1 MNKLLIMTLTS
12 LFVAILA
19 CVPFLS
25 QRDDDYVYKGQ
36 SQSVW
41 IAQVTDPDVEK
52 RREAVEMLI
61 EMGDSVKDAVPALVT
76 AASDEDA
83 RVRFLAIRALSI
95 IDPKGKDA
103 MPTIAKA
110 MNDKDRV
117 VSREAIR
124 ASMYSV
130 RPDNAPPVGTF
141 ISQ

>member
-1 MNKLLIMTLTS
+1 MNKLLVMTLTS
-12 LFVAILA
+12 LVVAILA

-25 QRDDDYVYKGQ
+25 QQDDDYVYKGQ

-41 IAQVTDPDVEK
+41 IAQVADPEVEK
-52 RREAVEMLI
+52 RREAIEMII
-61 EMGDSVKDAVPALVT
+61 EMGDSRKDAVPALI
-76 AASDEDA
+76 AASSDEDA
-83 RVRFLAIRALSI
+83 RVRFLAIRALSM

-110 MNDKDRV
+110 MNDTDRMV
-117 VSREAIR
+117 AREAIR